1 MVKRMGE
8 QTDKTSSLNIYF
20 MHILKKKLIKMM
32 IYDTSDKCC
41 FVTNSLFRKRGA
53 IQQELRGKLTL

>member
-1 MVKRMGE
+1 
-8 QTDKTSSLNIYF
+8 
-20 MHILKKKLIKMM
+20 MM